1 MSNGWIK
8 IHRSI
13 WDNPW
18 MYKPYVYV
26 IWSYILCH
34 VNYQPTEVIFE
45 GKRIT
50 LNPGQGLFKLREIA
64 ALFKVSP
71 TSLHRIINLLKN
83 ETQIETQT
91 SPRNTIITVVNWQ
104 KYQTS
109 ETQNGTQVE
118 HKWNT
123 SGTQT
128 EHLPIIKEIE
138 EVKKERNN
146 NNTNVLFVIPAEDEP
161 QKNGEYQPIIDAW
174 NSLPLNNINS
184 IRGKRLDSLRARIKE
199 YSFDDV
205 LHAISMIQ
213 NSPFLLGQNK
223 HGWQITFDWFV
234 KPNNFP
240 KVLEGNYEKTAAP
253 VGKNDV
259 QAGYTRMM
267 EILGGNNGNTD

>member
-109 ETQNGTQVE
+109 ETQNGIQVE

-161 QKNGEYQPIIDAW
+161 PKNGEYQPIIDAW

-267 EILGGNNGNTD
+267 KILGEKNG